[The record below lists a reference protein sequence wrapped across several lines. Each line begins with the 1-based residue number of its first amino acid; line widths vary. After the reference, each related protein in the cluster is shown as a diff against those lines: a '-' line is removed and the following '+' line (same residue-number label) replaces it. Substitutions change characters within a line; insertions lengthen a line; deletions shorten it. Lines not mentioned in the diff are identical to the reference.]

1 MAHSTYSFD
10 DITAT
15 ITHPDFSS
23 YSLKNEGVGSIRK
36 TMANDRTVHDVA
48 ADGSVMISKIKVKNG
63 SLTIQAQQTSNLHSY
78 LKKLYKYCES
88 AAATAWAKITIV
100 INDRMTGDVVN
111 ASYGSF
117 KKLSDEGW
125 QAQGEQVT
133 WELMFAEING

>member
-15 ITHPDFSS
+15 IAHPDFSS
-23 YSLKNEGVGSIRK
+23 YSLKNEGTGSIRK

-78 LKKLYKYCES
+78 LTKLYKYCES
-88 AAATAWAKITIV
+88 AAASTWAKITVV
-100 INDRMTGDVVN
+100 IQDKMTGRTVN

-117 KKLSDEGW
+117 KKLGDEGW
-125 QAQGEQVT
+125 QAQGEQVS
-133 WELMFAEING
+133 WELMFAEIN